1 MYIPEQAENPNQMSS
16 VSLVRA
22 PVVMTT
28 YTRINHLQSTINA
41 LLKND
46 LARET
51 PVFVFSDAACSGDE
65 EKVEA
70 VRAYL
75 ATVRGFSV
83 FHVVA
88 REDNMGS
95 VSNGVSAVSEVAEKY
110 GVAIS
115 MEDDIVT
122 APGFLRYMNSA
133 LEKYRFDCKVF
144 SISAYC
150 PPIPI
155 PKNYPYDV
163 FFMRR
168 FNGWGV
174 GEWKDRRDS
183 ILHITSEEFY
193 RFAENR
199 RLSRSFTK
207 AGGKDMLTM
216 LEHVANGRLD
226 AAYDVRC
233 MYTQFIKDQ
242 YTVYPTQSLVMNIGF
257 DGTGMHCGK
266 TDRFNVPLS
275 DKTTFRFPDK
285 IIVDPRLV
293 KANLRF
299 RDGSTIEKFRGR
311 VVGKARRVI
320 KRLLG

>member
-1 MYIPEQAENPNQMSS
+1 
-16 VSLVRA
+16 VRA
-22 PVVMTT
+22 PVVITT

-46 LARET
+46 LAGET

-75 ATVRGFSV
+75 ATVRGFSL

-88 REDNMGS
+88 REHNMGS
-95 VSNGVSAVSEVAEKY
+95 VSNGVSAVNEVAEKF

-144 SISAYC
+144 SISGYC

-155 PKNYPYDV
+155 PTTYPYDA
-163 FFMRR
+163 FFLRR

-183 ILHITSEEFY
+183 VCHITPEEFHK
-193 RFAENR
+193 FAANR
-199 RLSRSFTK
+199 KLSRSFTR
-207 AGGKDMLTM
+207 AGGKDMLIM

-226 AAYDVRC
+226 AAYDVKC

-242 YTVYPTQSLVMNIGF
+242 YTVYPTQSLIQNIGF
-257 DGTGMHCGK
+257 DGSGIHCGK

-275 DKTTFRFPDK
+275 NKTTFRLPEDVFLDER
-285 IIVDPRLV
+285 IV
-293 KANLRF
+293 KANR
-299 RDGSTIEKFRGR
+299 KFRAGAGYARKLMSRTQGLVEQSLR
-311 VVGKARRVI
+311 VF
-320 KRLLG
+320 KR